1 MADEKVIIELEAKVA
16 GAIKDL
22 RLLTKE
28 FDRLQRKVATTN
40 ATQLASAGAT
50 NKLSNSVQRARK
62 SFDSFDKGVKM
73 MGVGLGKFLSLAI
86 KGTILQMGL
95 LGASLLSVHALFVA
109 GKFLHKAYSAGMQV
123 IAGAAAGA
131 AVAIGTVA
139 AAVREQQAAMFAFK
153 GKGAPQFGSGLNQ
166 VRVAMRAMQADAS
179 IAGLG
184 VEALN
189 KAFGSMS
196 KSMNSSQIAASRGLL
211 RNLMDFGAA
220 GQDPTQAAE
229 KVGAIIA
236 ALNDSKKSMSD
247 VKAAA
252 KELGPEMENALKKA
266 GNVTKKELKAL
277 ILSGELA
284 TMGGVAGQFDAV
296 NQTLIGQVKTFF
308 NLVRGQFADFGQE
321 FLEPAKNAMQR
332 IFKIIQRD
340 LSRVSASLQDF
351 GAGKFMD
358 GLVTVVDKI
367 SNFFVKMIR
376 DWLPKA
382 DGMFGRVAGWWERT
396 ARWFRVA
403 RENLRPFIDGARV
416 IEDAFRPIFDSI
428 SESFVGGVKDFNNEV
443 QKNAEEIYQFGERI
457 SELIDSASKLA
468 ANIRSAFFDAL
479 PFINDVLSGIRQV
492 FDLVAGTLSRMT
504 SMFGGAAGL
513 MGFAIM
519 ARQMRGTQGGY
530 LPGSSVNAMNVN
542 ANVVNIG
549 GVGGPGTIPGRT
561 NTPSGFSSAKTVG
574 PGAYPPPS
582 APLSRKTI
590 NSFPT
595 TGYGAIPT
603 SVFNQQATSRQT
615 FLGKLLS
622 RGPGSPRNWGSGLFT
637 REAQDISMDPTKSR
651 MTGLGRQGRLG
662 GMMEAARL
670 RRASA
675 GGSAILGNAA
685 KGIGGINNSMGA
697 KMGVGMGL
705 SMVSQFAPAE
715 MQGALALGGMVGQFN
730 PLAGLAVGLGGAA
743 LNAQGGMAG
752 AITGAGAGAAIGT
765 MIAPGIGTA
774 VGAALGAVGGAIFGF
789 ANKAKKQAKEARK
802 SMEAAFDSI
811 LPIEM
816 AKRFSELSKNIDT
829 VQRGGSVAGRRGVF
843 AGTARATAGRFQT
856 LSDSM
861 QRQGIDAQTLTDA
874 AMGGPGALEAEAR
887 LTAFVDDLYANQ
899 EAYGMSISESEYKK
913 MKKNRKA
920 AIDQAG
926 KEIQKIGAYTAIAD
940 QEEKRL
946 KMLEKASGKS
956 TAELEVL
963 AHSLGVNLYDP
974 MVKME
979 DLVKQLGLTTTK
991 TAQQIKEANAD
1002 IFIGAGQTAFQKR
1015 IDQIESVAIY
1025 DEIGEA
1031 IYSSITGGGA
1041 TEKDLLGQF
1050 EQFSNALLNFY
1061 GGDAVKALFGSREQL
1076 GTAAAPGALFQPGAA
1091 FAGIDPKD
1099 IPQSVWDA
1107 IAEQEQITLRG
1118 LTGEAATNLSN
1129 IATKGGFTLDQ
1140 SKLQDMM
1147 MGLTPENQERLL
1159 TDIQN
1164 NRVNFQSVSGLGQAL
1179 QSYDPTLAGYSS
1191 SELERVIRGRFDTES
1206 LKEDGM
1212 DAVATQMEDA
1222 SKEFKDAVK
1231 QFTDVMKASFSSTQA
1246 PEWWNTAPSWW
1257 DGGDT
1262 SSPRGSSIGDTTSSR
1277 LGQTMARHASID
1289 SVLSGSRKITSSYRN
1304 YSLGSPSSDHL
1315 NGRAIDLVGQN
1326 LGRYATLTRQSG
1338 GFAEF
1343 HGRGGS
1349 RHLHAV
1355 PGPGAIGDTAMP
1367 VANRPVVPSRM
1378 ASAPASD
1385 GGRNYNFY
1393 INGANHSV
1401 DQIANTVMEKIKMAE
1416 RSVIQRS

>member
-1 MADEKVIIELEAKVA
+1 MADEKVVIELEAKVA
-16 GAIKDL
+16 GAVRDL
-22 RLLTKE
+22 RVLSKE
-28 FDRLQRKVATTN
+28 FDRLQRKVAQTN
-40 ATQLASAGAT
+40 ATQLSSAAAT
-50 NKLSNSVQRARK
+50 NKLSSSVQRARK

-73 MGVGLGKFLSLAI
+73 MGVGLGKFLSLAL

-95 LGASLLSVHALFVA
+95 LSASLLAVHALFVA
-109 GKFLHKAYSAGMQV
+109 GKFLHKVYSGGMQL

-131 AVAIGTVA
+131 AVAIGTVSA
-139 AAVREQQAAMFAFK
+139 AIREQQAAMFAFK

-211 RNLMDFGAA
+211 KNLMDFGAA
-220 GQDPTQAAE
+220 GQDPAQAAE

-252 KELGPEMENALKKA
+252 KELGPEMEAALKKA

-296 NQTLIGQVKTFF
+296 NQTLIGQIKTFF
-308 NLVRGQFADFGQE
+308 NLVRAQFGDFGQE

-340 LSRVSASLQDF
+340 LYRVSSTLQDF
-351 GAGKFMD
+351 GAGRFMD
-358 GLVTVVDKI
+358 GLVSVVDKV

-376 DWLPKA
+376 EWLPKTQ
-382 DGMFGRVAGWWERT
+382 GMFDNVAGWWERT
-396 ARWFRVA
+396 ARFFRVA
-403 RENLRPFIDGARV
+403 RENLRPLIDGAKV
-416 IEDAFRPIFDSI
+416 IENAFKPIFDSI
-428 SESFVGGVKDFNNEV
+428 SESFVGGVKEFNDEV
-443 QKNAEEIYQFGERI
+443 QKNSEEIFQFGERI
-457 SELIDSASKLA
+457 AQLIESASKLA
-468 ANIRSAFFDAL
+468 GNIRSAFFDAL
-479 PFINDVLSGIRQV
+479 PFINDVLSGIRQI

-504 SMFGGAAGL
+504 SMFGGVAGL
-513 MGFAIM
+513 MGFAIF

-530 LPGSSVNAMNVN
+530 LPGSSVNSMNVN
-542 ANVVNIG
+542 AGVVNIG
-549 GVGGPGTIPGRT
+549 GVGGPGTIPGRAGT
-561 NTPSGFSSAKTVG
+561 SSGFSSGGTGMVGGLMYTGTPQKLPPQQIVG
-574 PGAYPPPS
+574 PSSNIATRQP
-582 APLSRKTI
+582 
-590 NSFPT
+590 N
-595 TGYGAIPT
+595 
-603 SVFNQQATSRQT
+603 VFNQQATARSG
-615 FLGKLLS
+615 LMGKIFAGGKRNPL
-622 RGPGSPRNWGSGLFT
+622 NWGTGLFT
-637 REAQDISMDPTKSR
+637 REAVSIADNPTASR
-651 MTGLGRQGRLG
+651 TTGLGSQSRRGR
-662 GMMEAARL
+662 MMEAARL

-675 GGSAILGNAA
+675 GGSAILGNAE
-685 KGIGGINNSMGA
+685 KGIGGINQSMGA
-697 KMGVGMGL
+697 RLGVGLGL
-705 SMVSQFAPAE
+705 SMVSQFAPQE

-743 LNAQGGMAG
+743 LNAQSGVAG
-752 AITGAGAGAAIGT
+752 ALTGAGAGAAIGT

-774 VGAALGAVGGAIFGF
+774 VGAALGSIGGAIFGF
-789 ANKAKKQAKEARK
+789 TNGLKKRAKEARK
-802 SMEAAFDSI
+802 AVQEAFDSI
-811 LPIEM
+811 LSVEM
-816 AKRFSELSKNIDT
+816 TKRFSDFSKT
-829 VQRGGSVAGRRGVF
+829 LEMSQRGERISGRRSSF
-843 AGTARATAGRFQT
+843 AGTAQAKRDRLNTAVDEYNRIMTRGSGTSDQAKEDRINDFITYLDQNQKELGMSLSADQIKKMRA
-856 LSDSM
+856 D
-861 QRQGIDAQTLTDA
+861 TDA
-874 AMGGPGALEAEAR
+874 TQSEFLKELDKRP
-887 LTAFVDDLYANQ
+887 
-899 EAYGMSISESEYKK
+899 AYK
-913 MKKNRKA
+913 
-920 AIDQAG
+920 
-926 KEIQKIGAYTAIAD
+926 AIAE

-946 KMLEKASGKS
+946 ELLQRASGKT

-963 AHSLGVNLYDP
+963 AYNLGVNLYDP
-974 MVKME
+974 MVNMN

-1041 TEKDLLGQF
+1041 SEKDLLGQF

-1061 GGDAVKALFGSREQL
+1061 GGDAIQALFRGREQL

-1091 FAGIDPKD
+1091 FSGINPQD
-1099 IPQSVWDA
+1099 IPPEVWAA

-1118 LTGEAATNLSN
+1118 LTGEAAAGLSSM
-1129 IATKGGFTLDQ
+1129 ATQRGFTLNQGALQDRIMALSSANQEKLLSDFQAGRINFSDQ
-1140 SKLQDMM
+1140 SGLMSALTGYGMM
-1147 MGLTPENQERLL
+1147 APSAAPSPMGLGGAGTLGAALQ
-1159 TDIQN
+1159 
-1164 NRVNFQSVSGLGQAL
+1164 FQSLGGEGLN
-1179 QSYDPTLAGYSS
+1179 
-1191 SELERVIRGRFDTES
+1191 
-1206 LKEDGM
+1206 
-1212 DAVATQMEDA
+1212 AVATTFDTSTQV
-1222 SKEFKDAVK
+1222 FKDTV
-1231 QFTDVMKASFSSTQA
+1231 TEFSSAMREAFSKTG
-1246 PEWWNTAPSWW
+1246 APSWW
-1257 DGGDT
+1257 DTPPKWWTERDT
-1262 SSPRGSSIGDTTSSR
+1262 SSPRGGSIGDTTSSR

-1304 YSLGSPSSDHL
+1304 YALGSPSSDHV

-1355 PGPGAIGDTAMP
+1355 PGPGAIGDTAIP

-1378 ASAPASD
+1378 TSAPTSG